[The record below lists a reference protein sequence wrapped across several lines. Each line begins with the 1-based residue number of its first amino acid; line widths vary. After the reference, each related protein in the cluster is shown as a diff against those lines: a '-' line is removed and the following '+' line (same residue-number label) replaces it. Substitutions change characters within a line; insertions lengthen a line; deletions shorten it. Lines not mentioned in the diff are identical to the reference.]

1 MKIKSTL
8 AIFLVL
14 LTNVNAQDLKMISP
28 IDSNEMIK
36 NHEAIIIDV
45 RELEET
51 TFGAVRN
58 AYYIPLSLMTTNK
71 SSFDLKIS
79 KLPKDKQIIVYCR
92 SGRRSS
98 IVGHEL
104 QKRGFRVLNMG
115 SFDSWKS
122 AGFETEEK
130 RK

>member
-1 MKIKSTL
+1 MKIKSIL
-8 AIFLVL
+8 ALSLILI
-14 LTNVNAQDLKMISP
+14 TSINAQDLKMISP
-28 IDSNEMIK
+28 AHSNKMIK

-45 RELEET
+45 REPEET
-51 TFGAVRN
+51 ILGAVRDTH
-58 AYYIPLSLMTTNK
+58 YIPLSLMTTNK
-71 SSFDLKIS
+71 SSFDLEIS
-79 KLPKDKQIIVYCR
+79 KLPKDKQIILYCR

>member
-8 AIFLVL
+8 AIFLAL
-14 LTNVNAQDLKMISP
+14 LTNVNAQDL
-28 IDSNEMIK
+28 D
-36 NHEAIIIDV
+36 
-45 RELEET
+45 
-51 TFGAVRN
+51 
-58 AYYIPLSLMTTNK
+58 
-71 SSFDLKIS
+71 IS
-79 KLPKDKQIIVYCR
+79 KPPKDKQVIVYCR